1 MKSLAFDL
9 PASKKDGSCQ
19 EDLKG
24 KRTECVFKGKEP
36 SSRALYASTLSACN
50 SLANK
55 LSEVQQSL
63 ATEIETKEKSEA
75 KCEAQKNVSR
85 NLTKQLKRR
94 IDALDRQKQETKT
107 LKKEVI
113 TKEKEISLLQKE
125 LASKD
130 DKIQNIRIKLDETRR
145 EKNNAQELT
154 RYHRQK
160 KSNVKDSQLNDDE
173 GDSSHE
179 LNTKLKEYN
188 DIIVEK
194 DYLLNQL
201 SEKVDEL
208 ENERSSQPAVV
219 TFVNGPYSD
228 DVRVTCLELLS
239 RNVGIQNV
247 EPIIRSVSK
256 NI

>member
-1 MKSLAFDL
+1 MSL
-9 PASKKDGSCQ
+9 
-19 EDLKG
+19 
-24 KRTECVFKGKEP
+24 KGKEP
-36 SSRALYASTLSACN
+36 STSHALYASTLSPCN
-50 SLANK
+50 SLANE
-55 LSEVQQSL
+55 LSEIQQSL
-63 ATEIETKEKSEA
+63 ATEIEKKEKSEA

-85 NLTKQLKRR
+85 NLTRQLKRR
-94 IDALDRQKQETKT
+94 TDALHRQKQETKT

-113 TKEKEISLLQKE
+113 TKDIEISLLQNE

-130 DKIQNIRIKLDETRR
+130 DKIQNVRIKLDEIRR
-145 EKNNAQELT
+145 EKKNAQELT

-194 DYLLNQL
+194 DDLLNQL

-208 ENERSSQPAVV
+208 ESEHSSQPAVV
-219 TFVNGPYSD
+219 TFVNGRYSD
-228 DVRVTCLELLS
+228 DVRSFE
-239 RNVGIQNV
+239 
-247 EPIIRSVSK
+247 
-256 NI
+256 